1 MSSSL
6 RTSLL
11 PGIKSHPDLI
21 YIYTFPD
28 LESDIF
34 LWLLLVENGILVSF
48 YLFIFLVSLLG
59 MWDLSSPT
67 RDQTQASFTGSAAS

>member
-1 MSSSL
+1 MNSSL

-21 YIYTFPD
+21 YIYTVPD
-28 LESDIF
+28 LKSDIF

-48 YLFIFLVSLLG
+48 YFIIFFGLTAWH
-59 MWDLSSPT
+59 M
-67 RDQTQASFTGSAAS
+67 GS

>member
-1 MSSSL
+1 MNSSL

-21 YIYTFPD
+21 YIYTD
-28 LESDIF
+28 LKSDIF

-48 YLFIFLVSLLG
+48 YYFFLVSLLG
-59 MWDLSSPT
+59 IWDLSSLT
-67 RDQTQASFTGSAAS
+67 RDQTQAFFS